1 MNVAGSLCTLK
12 FFRNALSKR
21 LRVAFR
27 GALNSQNWQVWK
39 FALCIPRENQNVTA
53 EVVNKSE
60 RMLLDDKME
69 KRKNL
74 PDLERYTGALGHLLL
89 CANSWSV

>member
-1 MNVAGSLCTLK
+1 LAGLEVRTLYSARK
-12 FFRNALSKR
+12 PKR
-21 LRVAFR
+21 DR
-27 GALNSQNWQVWK
+27 
-39 FALCIPRENQNVTA
+39 